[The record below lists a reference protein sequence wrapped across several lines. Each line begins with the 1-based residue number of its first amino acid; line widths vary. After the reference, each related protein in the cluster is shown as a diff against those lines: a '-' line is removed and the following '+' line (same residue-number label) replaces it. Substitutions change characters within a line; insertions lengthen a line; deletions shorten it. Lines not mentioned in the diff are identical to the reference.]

1 MIILYENINEEN
13 NADTLDSKQSG
24 KENCNLMSFEEF
36 KNNIISDSRIKELS
50 DTEDIKIHTI
60 STSSK
65 PYKGMTLQTKSN
77 NATPTIN
84 LNMYYD
90 LYKNGVEL
98 NDIIDEIVDV
108 YNRNPGFDATYIS
121 KQFENKEWV
130 LENLCCRLL
139 PKDRSNDENI
149 FKEWQDLIIDL
160 YIDATSFIN
169 SNCISTIRLSKGL
182 LKMSGLENMNTD
194 ELIEIAMKNVKM
206 NCYMFPLA
214 CALSAFDNEK
224 YNVDVNELENYTSM
238 EYTGYVLTTKNK
250 MYGAVMFLSHE
261 SVLEDYSNIFQSD
274 IAIIPSS
281 LHEVLLL
288 PITGNEE
295 IRILNSMVKE
305 VNQEGVEPDDIL
317 SDHIYI
323 YNRKDKTITS
333 ALSFDISA

>member
-98 NDIIDEIVDV
+98 NDIIDEIVEV

-121 KQFENKEWV
+121 KQLENKEWF

-160 YIDATSFIN
+160 YIDATSIIN
-169 SNCISTIRLSKGL
+169 SHCISTIRLTKGL
-182 LKMSGLENMNTD
+182 IKMSGLENMDID
-194 ELIEIAMKNVKM
+194 ELIEIAMNNLKTNY
-206 NCYMFPLA
+206 YMYPLA
-214 CALSAFDNEK
+214 DSFSAFDNK
-224 YNVDVNELENYTSM
+224 NANVEVDQLINNIYSNYPEFIVTS
-238 EYTGYVLTTKNK
+238 KSK
-250 MYGAVMFLSHE
+250 MYGSIMFLANE
-261 SVLEDYSNIFQSD
+261 SILKEYANIFQSD
-274 IAIIPSS
+274 VAIIPSS
-281 LHEVLLL
+281 VHEVLLR
-288 PITGNEE
+288 PIIDNGD
-295 IRILNSMVKE
+295 IRILNNMVKE
-305 VNQEGVEPDDIL
+305 VNQEGVEPNDIL

>member
-13 NADTLDSKQSG
+13 NADTLDSKQSE
-24 KENCNLMSFEEF
+24 KENCNLMGFEEF

-50 DTEDIKIHTI
+50 DTEDIKIYTI

-98 NDIIDEIVDV
+98 SDIIDEIVEV

-121 KQFENKEWV
+121 KQFENKEWI
-130 LENLCCRLL
+130 LENLRCRLL
-139 PKDRSNDENI
+139 PKDRSNDTNI
-149 FKEWQDLIIDL
+149 FKEWEDLIIDL
-160 YIDATSFIN
+160 YIDTTSIIN
-169 SNCISTIRLSKGL
+169 SHCISTVRLSKGL
-182 LKMSGLENMNTD
+182 LKMSGLENMSID
-194 ELIEIAMKNVKM
+194 ELIEIAMKNVKK

-214 CALSAFDNEK
+214 CTLSAFDNEDH
-224 YNVDVNELENYTSM
+224 NVEISELENYMSSEYPENVVTS
-238 EYTGYVLTTKNK
+238 KCK
-250 MYGAVMFLSHE
+250 MYGSIMFLANKSI
-261 SVLEDYSNIFQSD
+261 LEEYSNFFHSD
-274 IAIIPSS
+274 VAIIPSS
-281 LHEVLLL
+281 IHEVLLQ
-288 PITGNEE
+288 PIRDYED
-295 IRILNSMVKE
+295 IKVLNNMVKE
-305 VNQEGVEPDDIL
+305 VNQECVEPDDVL

-323 YNRKDKTITS
+323 YDRKDKTITS